1 MASNKRRGDLDQST
15 RNHLSALDAF
25 IKEQAEAHQPRQ
37 PGEFTI
43 QDYIEK
49 MKESGIKISLSTA
62 VRTMDELLESG
73 KVVMRKAYA
82 DGRFRKLY
90 RFL

>member
-25 IKEQAEAHQPRQ
+25 IKEQAEAHQPKQ
-37 PGEFTI
+37 HGEFTL
-43 QDYIEK
+43 QEYIDK
-49 MKESGIKISLSTA
+49 MKANGVKVSISTSA
-62 VRTMDELLESG
+62 RTMDELIESG
-73 KVVMRKAYA
+73 RMKMRKSLEK
-82 DGRFRKLY
+82 GRLQRLY